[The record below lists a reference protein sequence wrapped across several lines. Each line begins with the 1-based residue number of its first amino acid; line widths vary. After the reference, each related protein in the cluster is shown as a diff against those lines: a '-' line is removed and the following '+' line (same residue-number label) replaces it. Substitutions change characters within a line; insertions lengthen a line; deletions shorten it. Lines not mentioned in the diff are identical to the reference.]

1 MIFHP
6 YFKRSPSPT
15 SDREES
21 WSTKETESLKAIEDN
36 ITKELDLNKL
46 KEQQLQYPL
55 ASFSSIFSPLSFSES
70 EDLNEGQQ
78 NSLLSSSSLPQYK
91 SSSTT
96 ASPIKR
102 EINSEDVK
110 REATTS
116 DSSGLQLTFSV
127 PCLDPETGYPKN
139 CLLVKSKRT

>member
-1 MIFHP
+1 M
-6 YFKRSPSPT
+6 
-15 SDREES
+15 
-21 WSTKETESLKAIEDN
+21 KAIEDN

-91 SSSTT
+91 STTT

-102 EINSEDVK
+102 EINSEEVN

-116 DSSGLQLTFSV
+116 DGSGLQLTFSV

>member
-1 MIFHP
+1 M
-6 YFKRSPSPT
+6 
-15 SDREES
+15 
-21 WSTKETESLKAIEDN
+21 KAIEDN
-36 ITKELDLNKL
+36 ITKELNLNKL

-70 EDLNEGQQ
+70 EDLNEGQP

-102 EINSEDVK
+102 EINSEDVN

-116 DSSGLQLTFSV
+116 DGSSSGLQLTFSV

>member
-1 MIFHP
+1 M
-6 YFKRSPSPT
+6 
-15 SDREES
+15 
-21 WSTKETESLKAIEDN
+21 KAIEDN

-91 SSSTT
+91 STTT

-102 EINSEDVK
+102 EINSEEVN

-116 DSSGLQLTFSV
+116 DSSSGLQLTFSV

>member
-1 MIFHP
+1 M
-6 YFKRSPSPT
+6 
-15 SDREES
+15 
-21 WSTKETESLKAIEDN
+21 KAIEDN

-91 SSSTT
+91 STTT

-102 EINSEDVK
+102 EINSEEVK
-110 REATTS
+110 KEATTS

>member
-1 MIFHP
+1 M
-6 YFKRSPSPT
+6 
-15 SDREES
+15 
-21 WSTKETESLKAIEDN
+21 KAIEDN

-91 SSSTT
+91 STTT

-102 EINSEDVK
+102 EINSEEVN